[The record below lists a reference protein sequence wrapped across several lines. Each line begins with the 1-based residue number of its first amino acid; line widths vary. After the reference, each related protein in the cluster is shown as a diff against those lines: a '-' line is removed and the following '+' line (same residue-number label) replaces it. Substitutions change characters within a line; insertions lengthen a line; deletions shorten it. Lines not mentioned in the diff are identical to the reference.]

1 VGAKHRGATTA
12 RRSATPWGSRPVE
25 SAVALRVAREWPR
38 SISRGF
44 EVKADLNLGDR
55 FGGVSGILSGIRTD
69 GFRPSW
75 QVDRLFRPALIA
87 LARRFPTDSLEGAG
101 PRAPRHQPA
110 LPRPSPKRRPSQ
122 SPNGVDPMELR
133 DPVLG
138 DDAYRRARCGSAV
151 VASRPGSCTSLTLRV
166 RRGASAYPNSC
177 RKRASRSSTCSTSCW
192 VSAAICAASASRS
205 LLGELARERVDC
217 DAGVRVVARGR
228 VRV

>member
-1 VGAKHRGATTA
+1 MGAKHRGATTA

-87 LARRFPTDSLEGAG
+87 LARRFPTDSSKA
-101 PRAPRHQPA
+101 PARAHRATNQLTAPISQETA
-110 LPRPSPKRRPSQ
+110 ESIAERR
-122 SPNGVDPMELR
+122 
-133 DPVLG
+133 
-138 DDAYRRARCGSAV
+138 
-151 VASRPGSCTSLTLRV
+151 
-166 RRGASAYPNSC
+166 
-177 RKRASRSSTCSTSCW
+177 
-192 VSAAICAASASRS
+192 
-205 LLGELARERVDC
+205 
-217 DAGVRVVARGR
+217 
-228 VRV
+228 